1 MRWLGWLAA
10 TPVALLIV
18 VFAVANRHEVRLEF
32 WPLPWALDLPVYLV
46 VLGVLAKG
54 LVLGS
59 VVTWLSGHKTRRRAR
74 EQRRRAESLERQLRA
89 AESAA
94 SSPSVAVT
102 VVTPDRPAP

>member
-1 MRWLGWLAA
+1 MRWLGWLIA

-18 VFAVANRHEVRLEF
+18 VFAVANRHDVRLEF
-32 WPLPWALDLPVYLV
+32 WPLPWAVDLPVYLV

-54 LVLGS
+54 LVLGA

-94 SSPSVAVT
+94 AIPALPVVAAET
-102 VVTPDRPAP
+102 DRAAH